1 MKDFNDRVAAWLVA
15 NRKWLMVASFAV
27 LAVLGYGG
35 KNLYFESDYKIFFKP
50 NNPQLKAYE
59 RIQDTFS
66 KDDGMTFI
74 IAPDDGDVFTNDT
87 LQLVEELTEFGWQ
100 MPTSSRVD
108 SLTNYQHTYAEGDD
122 LIVVDLIDDAATA
135 TPEQR
140 AEARRI
146 ALAEPILKNN
156 MVAAK
161 GDVTAVQVTFE
172 MSDNRLDYES
182 ETVALVKLSREKR
195 EEMEAKY
202 PGHTIY
208 LMGVL
213 IVNTAFNENS
223 IEDMGTLIPAMY
235 VLILVLLLLFFR
247 SWASVLVTLTIVGI
261 STIAAEG
268 AAGWLGIPLNQVN
281 ISAPVVIM
289 MLAVCDSVHLLILYL
304 RNLGRG
310 FDKAEAMTKTLSVNM
325 QPVFLTSFTTAI
337 GFLSLNFA
345 DSPPIAEMGNVCALG
360 VITAWLF
367 TLTVLPGMMMALPA
381 KGRKDN
387 TSEGGNEGGL
397 QKLAGSIIGHPVKF
411 LIGSVSVALVLI
423 AGMPRNEL
431 NDNTI
436 QYFHEGV
443 PFRTAADFMQ
453 QNLTGFDNI
462 MYELSCGEANCVND
476 PEFLAKVD
484 EFADWYDA
492 RHETTHVDVFTRTMK
507 RLNRVMNNDDPAFY
521 KIPESRDLAAQ
532 YHLLYEFSL
541 PFGLDLGNQMSFD
554 KSALRLNARIADQSA
569 QQIIDLEAA
578 AQEWFDANAPEL
590 KTDGSS
596 ISLMFAHIGQR
607 TIYSM
612 LSGTTLAILLI
623 SGTLIMALRSFKFGI
638 LSLIP
643 NAFPAAMAFGIWGY
657 TMGYINM
664 SIAAVFSITLGIV
677 VDDTV
682 HFLSKYLRA
691 RRVAGKTTEESIR
704 YAFDTVGAALMVT
717 SVALAAGFAI
727 LGLSDFDVNSAMG
740 NMVAMTI
747 MLAVIFD
754 LLFLPALLML
764 VDRKK
769 PQAAA

>member
-50 NNPQLKAYE
+50 DNPQLKAYE
-59 RIQDTFS
+59 RIQETFS

-87 LQLVEELTEFGWQ
+87 LRLVEELTEFGWQ

-122 LIVVDLIDDAATA
+122 LIVVDLVDDAATA
-135 TPEQR
+135 TLEQR
-140 AEARRI
+140 QEARSI
-146 ALAEPILKNN
+146 ALAEPILRNN

-182 ETVALVKLSREKR
+182 ETVELVKMSREKR
-195 EEMEAKY
+195 DEMEAKY

-235 VLILVLLLLFFR
+235 LLTLVLLLLFFR

-261 STIAAEG
+261 STLAAEG

-289 MLAVCDSVHLLILYL
+289 TLAVCDSVHLLILYL

-337 GFLSLNFA
+337 GFVSLNFA

-360 VITAWLF
+360 VIAAWIF

-436 QYFHEGV
+436 QYFHKGV

-453 QNLTGFDNI
+453 ENLTGFDNI
-462 MYELSCGEANCVND
+462 MYELSCGQANCVND

-492 RHETTHVDVFTRTMK
+492 RPETTHIDVFTRTMK

-569 QQIIDLEAA
+569 QEIIDLEAA
-578 AQEWFDANAPEL
+578 AQEWFDTHAPEL
-590 KTDGSS
+590 KSDGSS

-612 LSGTTLAILLI
+612 LSGTALAILLI
-623 SGTLIMALRSFKFGI
+623 SATLILALRSFKFGL

-717 SVALAAGFAI
+717 SIALAAGFAI

-747 MLAVIFD
+747 MLAVVFD

-769 PQAAA
+769 TAPAA